1 MALTHRQLRERFSKF
16 LVSHGHTE
24 VPPISLVPQNDP
36 TTLFTG
42 SGMQQFVPYLLGQLH
57 PQGTRLFNIQHCIR
71 VQDIEEVGDNRHDTL
86 FEMMGNWSLGDYF
99 KEDAIKLSFEFLT
112 KTLNIS
118 KEKLAVSCFVGDSD
132 APKDEESSKIWQ
144 SLGIPKE
151 RI

>member
-1 MALTHRQLRERFSKF
+1 MPLPHRDLRALFASFMKK
-16 LVSHGHTE
+16 HGHVE

-99 KEDAIKLSFEFLT
+99 KKEQ
-112 KTLNIS
+112 LNNFFTIMTD
-118 KEKLAVSCFVGDSD
+118 KNDG
-132 APKDEESSKIWQ
+132 
-144 SLGIPKE
+144 LGIDPNKLF
-151 RI
+151 